1 MLGQNGAFQFSVESQ
16 PTQQTKAE
24 EWSCAGEAGDKVLTL
39 ALGSDTRL
47 LPSQGLFSVQLQG
60 ALVTRYKEMA
70 LPLFS
75 VYLLP
80 LTPS

>member
-1 MLGQNGAFQFSVESQ
+1 MLGQNITFQFSVESQ
-16 PTQQTKAE
+16 PTKQTKAE
-24 EWSCAGEAGDKVLTL
+24 KQSCAGEAGDEVLTL
-39 ALGSDTRL
+39 ALGRL

-60 ALVTRYKEMA
+60 ALFTCYKERA

-80 LTPS
+80 LTLSW